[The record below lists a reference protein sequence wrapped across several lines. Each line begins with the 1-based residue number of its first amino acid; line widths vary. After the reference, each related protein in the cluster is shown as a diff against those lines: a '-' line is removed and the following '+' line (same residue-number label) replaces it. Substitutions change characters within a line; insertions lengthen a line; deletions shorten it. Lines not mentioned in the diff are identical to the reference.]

1 MVHFCISIRK
11 SYISHKPNGCF
22 KFLQMKEVQK
32 LKRLPVASPRKSSV
46 TAKSKR
52 VNARLS
58 SDYEKM
64 LRIYLV
70 NKQQLELKKEAKYV
84 NLSPVRK
91 VDNAKVNSTGIWNN
105 VVQLVRK
112 SNQLISSLSRPVL
125 ALMGE

>member
-1 MVHFCISIRK
+1 
-11 SYISHKPNGCF
+11 
-22 KFLQMKEVQK
+22 
-32 LKRLPVASPRKSSV
+32 
-46 TAKSKR
+46 
-52 VNARLS
+52 
-58 SDYEKM
+58 M